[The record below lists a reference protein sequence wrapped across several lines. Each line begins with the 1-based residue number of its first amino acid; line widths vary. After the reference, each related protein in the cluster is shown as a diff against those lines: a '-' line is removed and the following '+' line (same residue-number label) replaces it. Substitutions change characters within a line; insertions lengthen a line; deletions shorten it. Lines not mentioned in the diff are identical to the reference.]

1 MLAMQW
7 YGDDMA
13 QMVRPHR
20 SQKYSYIET
29 IHKMYKMSSIYIQC
43 TTIDSGGI
51 YEEPWNT
58 EKTMEKFLSGMRM
71 EHENAD
77 SYSTM
82 PCMQRQSTSDSA
94 VLPSSRPVSLS
105 QQGKLCL
112 RSGFSPPGWKGK
124 KHHLKYQ

>member
-1 MLAMQW
+1 
-7 YGDDMA
+7 MA

-29 IHKMYKMSSIYIQC
+29 IQKMFKMSLIYIQC
-43 TTIDSGGI
+43 TTIDSGDI

-82 PCMQRQSTSDSA
+82 PCMQCQSTFDSA

-105 QQGKLCL
+105 QQGKLRL

-124 KHHLKYQ
+124 KYHHKYQ

>member
-1 MLAMQW
+1 
-7 YGDDMA
+7 MA
-13 QMVRPHR
+13 IIEISGKEMKMR
-20 SQKYSYIET
+20 SIC
-29 IHKMYKMSSIYIQC
+29 IQC

-58 EKTMEKFLSGMRM
+58 EKTIEKFLSGMRM

-77 SYSTM
+77 NYSTM
-82 PCMQRQSTSDSA
+82 PCMQRQSTFDSS
-94 VLPSSRPVSLS
+94 VLPSSRPVALS

-124 KHHLKYQ
+124 KH